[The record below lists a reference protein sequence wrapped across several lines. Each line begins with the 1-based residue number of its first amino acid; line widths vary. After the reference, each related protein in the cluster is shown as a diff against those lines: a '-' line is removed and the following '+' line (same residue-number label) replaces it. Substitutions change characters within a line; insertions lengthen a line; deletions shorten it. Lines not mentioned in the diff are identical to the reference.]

1 MKDWNNNITKDSWRI
16 LKYNAETVNGFETL
30 IEVGPSISIFG
41 SARTQP
47 SDPYYIKTVEIASMI
62 SEMGFGIISGA
73 GPGIMEAANKGAKLA
88 KGKSIGLRINLPFEQ
103 FTNEYVDEEYLL
115 KFDYFFVRKLMF
127 QKYSQGFVVM
137 PGGYG
142 TLDELFNVKNSWN
155 FKILNDISSYVEKI
169 SNITDNDT
177 RPITGKNAYTHNAG
191 LHVSSVIKDGSLYEP
206 TDPRKFNRKRR
217 HYIDKFSG
225 KDALN
230 YRLKKLNIDLEEK
243 ELCELLF
250 KIKSKPEI
258 KNWSDEKL
266 VSLYHQLYN
275 TQISE

>member
-41 SARTQP
+41 SARTEP
-47 SDPYYIKTVEIASMI
+47 NDPYYTKTVEIASMI
-62 SEMGFGIISGA
+62 SKMGFGIISGA

-142 TLDELFNVKNSWN
+142 TLDELFNALTLIQTKKSKLFPIILVGKKHYGPLFDWIKGTLAENKLISPEDIDLINLVEDNEEVKQ
-155 FKILNDISSYVEKI
+155 ILSDFYEK
-169 SNITDNDT
+169 N
-177 RPITGKNAYTHNAG
+177 
-191 LHVSSVIKDGSLYEP
+191 
-206 TDPRKFNRKRR
+206 
-217 HYIDKFSG
+217 
-225 KDALN
+225 
-230 YRLKKLNIDLEEK
+230 NIDINFE
-243 ELCELLF
+243 
-250 KIKSKPEI
+250 
-258 KNWSDEKL
+258 
-266 VSLYHQLYN
+266 
-275 TQISE
+275 

>member
-47 SDPYYIKTVEIASMI
+47 SDPYYIKTVEISSMI
-62 SEMGFGIISGA
+62 SKMGFGIISGA

-142 TLDELFNVKNSWN
+142 TLDELFNALTLIQTKKSKLFPIILVGKKHYGPLFDWIKGTLAENKLISPEDIDLINLVEDKEEVKQIFSD
-155 FKILNDISSYVEKI
+155 FYEK
-169 SNITDNDT
+169 N
-177 RPITGKNAYTHNAG
+177 
-191 LHVSSVIKDGSLYEP
+191 
-206 TDPRKFNRKRR
+206 
-217 HYIDKFSG
+217 
-225 KDALN
+225 
-230 YRLKKLNIDLEEK
+230 NIDINFE
-243 ELCELLF
+243 
-250 KIKSKPEI
+250 
-258 KNWSDEKL
+258 
-266 VSLYHQLYN
+266 
-275 TQISE
+275 

>member
-1 MKDWNNNITKDSWRI
+1 MKDWNNSITKDSWRI

-41 SARTQP
+41 SARTEP
-47 SDPYYIKTVEIASMI
+47 NDPYYTKTVEIASMI
-62 SEMGFGIISGA
+62 SKMGFGIISGA

-142 TLDELFNVKNSWN
+142 TLDELFNALTLIQTKKSKLFPIILVGKKHYGPLFDWIKGTLAENKFISPEDIDLINLVEDKEEVKQ
-155 FKILNDISSYVEKI
+155 ILSDFYEK
-169 SNITDNDT
+169 N
-177 RPITGKNAYTHNAG
+177 
-191 LHVSSVIKDGSLYEP
+191 
-206 TDPRKFNRKRR
+206 
-217 HYIDKFSG
+217 
-225 KDALN
+225 
-230 YRLKKLNIDLEEK
+230 NIDINFE
-243 ELCELLF
+243 
-250 KIKSKPEI
+250 
-258 KNWSDEKL
+258 
-266 VSLYHQLYN
+266 
-275 TQISE
+275 

>member
-142 TLDELFNVKNSWN
+142 TLDELFNALTLIQTKKSKLFPIIMVGKKHYGPLFDWIKGTLAENKLISPEDIDLINLVEDKEEVKQ
-155 FKILNDISSYVEKI
+155 ILSDFYEK
-169 SNITDNDT
+169 N
-177 RPITGKNAYTHNAG
+177 
-191 LHVSSVIKDGSLYEP
+191 
-206 TDPRKFNRKRR
+206 
-217 HYIDKFSG
+217 
-225 KDALN
+225 
-230 YRLKKLNIDLEEK
+230 NIDINFE
-243 ELCELLF
+243 
-250 KIKSKPEI
+250 
-258 KNWSDEKL
+258 
-266 VSLYHQLYN
+266 
-275 TQISE
+275 

>member
-1 MKDWNNNITKDSWRI
+1 MKDWNNSITKDSWRI

-47 SDPYYIKTVEIASMI
+47 SDPYYTKTVEIASMI

-142 TLDELFNVKNSWN
+142 TLDELFNALTLIQTKKSKLFPIILVGKKHYGPLFDWIKGTLAENKLISPEDIDLINLVEDKEEVKQ
-155 FKILNDISSYVEKI
+155 ILSDFYEK
-169 SNITDNDT
+169 N
-177 RPITGKNAYTHNAG
+177 
-191 LHVSSVIKDGSLYEP
+191 
-206 TDPRKFNRKRR
+206 
-217 HYIDKFSG
+217 
-225 KDALN
+225 
-230 YRLKKLNIDLEEK
+230 NIDINFE
-243 ELCELLF
+243 
-250 KIKSKPEI
+250 
-258 KNWSDEKL
+258 
-266 VSLYHQLYN
+266 
-275 TQISE
+275 

>member
-47 SDPYYIKTVEIASMI
+47 SDPYYTKTVEIASMI

-142 TLDELFNVKNSWN
+142 TLDELFNALTQIQTKKSKLFPIILVGKKHYGPLFDWIKGTLAENKLISPEDIDLINLVEDKEEVKQ
-155 FKILNDISSYVEKI
+155 ILSDFYEK
-169 SNITDNDT
+169 N
-177 RPITGKNAYTHNAG
+177 
-191 LHVSSVIKDGSLYEP
+191 
-206 TDPRKFNRKRR
+206 
-217 HYIDKFSG
+217 
-225 KDALN
+225 
-230 YRLKKLNIDLEEK
+230 NIDINFE
-243 ELCELLF
+243 
-250 KIKSKPEI
+250 
-258 KNWSDEKL
+258 
-266 VSLYHQLYN
+266 
-275 TQISE
+275 

>member
-1 MKDWNNNITKDSWRI
+1 MKDWNNTITKDGWRI

-41 SARTQP
+41 SARTEP
-47 SDPYYIKTVEIASMI
+47 SDPYYKKTVEIASMI

-103 FTNEYVDEEYLL
+103 FTNEFVDDEYLL

-142 TLDELFNVKNSWN
+142 TLDELFNALTLIQTKKSKL
-155 FKILNDISSYVEKI
+155 FPIILVGKKHYGPLFNWIKGTLSGNKLISPE
-169 SNITDNDT
+169 D
-177 RPITGKNAYTHNAG
+177 
-191 LHVSSVIKDGSLYEP
+191 
-206 TDPRKFNRKRR
+206 
-217 HYIDKFSG
+217 
-225 KDALN
+225 
-230 YRLKKLNIDLEEK
+230 IDLINLVEEK
-243 ELCELLF
+243 EEVKQILSDF
-250 KIKSKPEI
+250 YD
-258 KNWSDEKL
+258 KNNIDINFE
-266 VSLYHQLYN
+266 
-275 TQISE
+275 

>member
-41 SARTQP
+41 SARTEP
-47 SDPYYIKTVEIASMI
+47 NDPYYTKTVEIASMI
-62 SEMGFGIISGA
+62 SKMGFGIISGA

-142 TLDELFNVKNSWN
+142 TLDELFNALTLIQTKKSKLFPIILVGKKHYGPLFDWIKGTLAENKLISPEDIDLINLVEDKEEVKQ
-155 FKILNDISSYVEKI
+155 ILSDFYEK
-169 SNITDNDT
+169 N
-177 RPITGKNAYTHNAG
+177 
-191 LHVSSVIKDGSLYEP
+191 
-206 TDPRKFNRKRR
+206 
-217 HYIDKFSG
+217 
-225 KDALN
+225 
-230 YRLKKLNIDLEEK
+230 NIDINFE
-243 ELCELLF
+243 
-250 KIKSKPEI
+250 
-258 KNWSDEKL
+258 
-266 VSLYHQLYN
+266 
-275 TQISE
+275 

>member
-47 SDPYYIKTVEIASMI
+47 SDPYYTKTVEIASMI

-142 TLDELFNVKNSWN
+142 TLDELFNALTLIQTKKSKLFPIILVGKKHYGPLFDWIKGTLAENKLISPEDIDLINLVEDKEEVK
-155 FKILNDISSYVEKI
+155 KILSDFYEK
-169 SNITDNDT
+169 N
-177 RPITGKNAYTHNAG
+177 
-191 LHVSSVIKDGSLYEP
+191 
-206 TDPRKFNRKRR
+206 
-217 HYIDKFSG
+217 
-225 KDALN
+225 
-230 YRLKKLNIDLEEK
+230 NIDINFE
-243 ELCELLF
+243 
-250 KIKSKPEI
+250 
-258 KNWSDEKL
+258 
-266 VSLYHQLYN
+266 
-275 TQISE
+275 

>member
-47 SDPYYIKTVEIASMI
+47 SDPYYTKTVEIASMI

-142 TLDELFNVKNSWN
+142 TLDELFNALTLIQTKKSKL
-155 FKILNDISSYVEKI
+155 FPIILV
-169 SNITDNDT
+169 
-177 RPITGKNAYTHNAG
+177 GKKHYG
-191 LHVSSVIKDGSLYEP
+191 PLFDWIKDTLAENKLISPEDIDLINLVEDKEEVKQILSDFYE
-206 TDPRKFNRKRR
+206 KN
-217 HYIDKFSG
+217 
-225 KDALN
+225 
-230 YRLKKLNIDLEEK
+230 NIDINFE
-243 ELCELLF
+243 
-250 KIKSKPEI
+250 
-258 KNWSDEKL
+258 
-266 VSLYHQLYN
+266 
-275 TQISE
+275 

>member
-1 MKDWNNNITKDSWRI
+1 MKDWNNTITKDSWRI

-41 SARTQP
+41 SARTEP
-47 SDPYYIKTVEIASMI
+47 SDPYYKKTVEIASMI

-103 FTNEYVDEEYLL
+103 FTNEFVDEEYLL

-142 TLDELFNVKNSWN
+142 TLDELFNALTLIQTKKSKL
-155 FKILNDISSYVEKI
+155 FPIILVGKKHYGPLFDWIKGTLSGNKLISRE
-169 SNITDNDT
+169 D
-177 RPITGKNAYTHNAG
+177 
-191 LHVSSVIKDGSLYEP
+191 
-206 TDPRKFNRKRR
+206 
-217 HYIDKFSG
+217 
-225 KDALN
+225 
-230 YRLKKLNIDLEEK
+230 IDLINLVEEK
-243 ELCELLF
+243 EEVKQILSDF
-250 KIKSKPEI
+250 YD
-258 KNWSDEKL
+258 KNNIDINFE
-266 VSLYHQLYN
+266 
-275 TQISE
+275 

>member
-1 MKDWNNNITKDSWRI
+1 MKDWNNSITKDSWRI

-41 SARTQP
+41 SARTES
-47 SDPYYIKTVEIASMI
+47 SDPYYVKTVEIASMI

-103 FTNEYVDEEYLL
+103 FTNEYVDDEYLL

-142 TLDELFNVKNSWN
+142 TLDELFNALTLIQTKKSKL
-155 FKILNDISSYVEKI
+155 FPIILVGKKHYGPLFDWIKGTLSGNKLISPE
-169 SNITDNDT
+169 D
-177 RPITGKNAYTHNAG
+177 
-191 LHVSSVIKDGSLYEP
+191 
-206 TDPRKFNRKRR
+206 
-217 HYIDKFSG
+217 
-225 KDALN
+225 
-230 YRLKKLNIDLEEK
+230 IDLINLVEEK
-243 ELCELLF
+243 EEVKQILSDF
-250 KIKSKPEI
+250 YD
-258 KNWSDEKL
+258 KNNIDINFE
-266 VSLYHQLYN
+266 
-275 TQISE
+275 

>member
-47 SDPYYIKTVEIASMI
+47 SDPYYTKTVEIASMI

-103 FTNEYVDEEYLL
+103 FTNEYVDEDYLL

-142 TLDELFNVKNSWN
+142 TLDELFNALTLIQTKKSKLFPIILVGKKHYGPLFDWIKGTLAENKLISPEDIDLINLVEDKEEVKQ
-155 FKILNDISSYVEKI
+155 ILSDFYEK
-169 SNITDNDT
+169 N
-177 RPITGKNAYTHNAG
+177 
-191 LHVSSVIKDGSLYEP
+191 
-206 TDPRKFNRKRR
+206 
-217 HYIDKFSG
+217 
-225 KDALN
+225 
-230 YRLKKLNIDLEEK
+230 NIDINFE
-243 ELCELLF
+243 
-250 KIKSKPEI
+250 
-258 KNWSDEKL
+258 
-266 VSLYHQLYN
+266 
-275 TQISE
+275 

>member
-47 SDPYYIKTVEIASMI
+47 SDLYYKKTVEIASMI

-142 TLDELFNVKNSWN
+142 TLDELFNALTLIQTKKSKLFPIILVGKKHYGPLFDWIKGTLAENKLISPEDIDLINLVEDKEEVKQ
-155 FKILNDISSYVEKI
+155 ILSDFYEK
-169 SNITDNDT
+169 N
-177 RPITGKNAYTHNAG
+177 
-191 LHVSSVIKDGSLYEP
+191 
-206 TDPRKFNRKRR
+206 
-217 HYIDKFSG
+217 
-225 KDALN
+225 
-230 YRLKKLNIDLEEK
+230 NIDINFE
-243 ELCELLF
+243 
-250 KIKSKPEI
+250 
-258 KNWSDEKL
+258 
-266 VSLYHQLYN
+266 
-275 TQISE
+275 

>member
-41 SARTQP
+41 SARTKP
-47 SDPYYIKTVEIASMI
+47 NDPYYKKTVDIASMI

-88 KGKSIGLRINLPFEQ
+88 NGKSIGLRINLPFEQ
-103 FTNEYVDEEYLL
+103 FTNKYVDEEYLL

-142 TLDELFNVKNSWN
+142 TLDELFNALTLIQTKKSKL
-155 FKILNDISSYVEKI
+155 FPIILVGKKHYGPLFDWIKGTLAENKLISPE
-169 SNITDNDT
+169 D
-177 RPITGKNAYTHNAG
+177 
-191 LHVSSVIKDGSLYEP
+191 
-206 TDPRKFNRKRR
+206 
-217 HYIDKFSG
+217 
-225 KDALN
+225 
-230 YRLKKLNIDLEEK
+230 IDLINLVEEK
-243 ELCELLF
+243 EEVKQILSRKRLF
-250 KIKSKPEI
+250 II
-258 KNWSDEKL
+258 NF
-266 VSLYHQLYN
+266 VSTLHCLK
-275 TQISE
+275 

>member
-47 SDPYYIKTVEIASMI
+47 SDPYYTKTVEIASMI

-142 TLDELFNVKNSWN
+142 TLDELFNALTLIQTKKSKLFPIILVGKKHYGPLFDWIKGTLAENKLISPEDIDLINLVEDKEEVKQILSN
-155 FKILNDISSYVEKI
+155 FYEK
-169 SNITDNDT
+169 N
-177 RPITGKNAYTHNAG
+177 
-191 LHVSSVIKDGSLYEP
+191 
-206 TDPRKFNRKRR
+206 
-217 HYIDKFSG
+217 
-225 KDALN
+225 
-230 YRLKKLNIDLEEK
+230 NIDINFE
-243 ELCELLF
+243 
-250 KIKSKPEI
+250 
-258 KNWSDEKL
+258 
-266 VSLYHQLYN
+266 
-275 TQISE
+275 

>member
-1 MKDWNNNITKDSWRI
+1 MKNWNNNITKDSWRI

-142 TLDELFNVKNSWN
+142 TLDELFNALTLIQTKKSKLFPIILVGKKHYGPLFDWIKGTLAENKLISPEDIDLINLVEDKEEVKQ
-155 FKILNDISSYVEKI
+155 ILSDFYEK
-169 SNITDNDT
+169 N
-177 RPITGKNAYTHNAG
+177 
-191 LHVSSVIKDGSLYEP
+191 
-206 TDPRKFNRKRR
+206 
-217 HYIDKFSG
+217 
-225 KDALN
+225 
-230 YRLKKLNIDLEEK
+230 NIDINFE
-243 ELCELLF
+243 
-250 KIKSKPEI
+250 
-258 KNWSDEKL
+258 
-266 VSLYHQLYN
+266 
-275 TQISE
+275 